1 MADMLNLLMEEY
13 GADPNFKKIAD
24 WGVYEIEYN
33 QASELMLLLCE
44 MKDAKL
50 RQDLLK
56 NFVANGL

>member
-33 QASELMLLLCE
+33 QASELMLLLCK

>member
-33 QASELMLLLCE
+33 QASELMLLLCK

-50 RQDLLK
+50 RQELLK
-56 NFVANGL
+56 KFVANGL